1 MSVEDDHKDMVVKM
15 VTILGRM
22 LRFSISNKDTMVPIS
37 QELLHMRD
45 YLTIQ
50 KIRFQDKLEFEIE
63 NTIESSVYY
72 TPKFI
77 LQPIVENSVKYALV
91 SGHITTINVSIEK
104 QFNLELGSEDI
115 VLLIK
120 DNGPGMNKNMLVTI
134 QSYLE
139 SDPMAKREAQ
149 FGLLNVQARIKMKF
163 GKHYGLRIDS
173 CEKKGTEV
181 EIRIPVLYGAE

>member
-1 MSVEDDHKDMVVKM
+1 M
-15 VTILGRM
+15 
-22 LRFSISNKDTMVPIS
+22 
-37 QELLHMRD
+37 
-45 YLTIQ
+45 
-50 KIRFQDKLEFEIE
+50 
-63 NTIESSVYY
+63 YY